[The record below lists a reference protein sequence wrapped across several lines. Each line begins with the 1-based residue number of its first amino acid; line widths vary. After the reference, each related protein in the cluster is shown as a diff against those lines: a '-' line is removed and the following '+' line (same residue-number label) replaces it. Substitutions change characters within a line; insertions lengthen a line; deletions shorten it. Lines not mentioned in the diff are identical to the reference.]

1 MCAFSA
7 YVSLI
12 ETKNIKEALLDSDW
26 IIAMQE
32 ELNQF
37 ERSRVWNLVP
47 KPQNRTVIGTR
58 WVFRNKLD
66 EQGQIVRNKAR
77 LVVQGYNQ
85 EEGIDYDETFA
96 PVARIE
102 AIRILVAYAAHMEFK
117 LYQMYVKS
125 AFLNGYLQEEV
136 YVKQPP
142 RFENTIYP
150 DHVYKLDKALYG
162 LKQAPRAWYDRLS
175 TFLLTHGYTRGK
187 IDNTLFLRKQGKDLF
202 IVQVYVDDIIFGGT
216 NDSLGVEF
224 AQLMNSEFEMS
235 MMGELNFFLGLQIK
249 QTPVGTSIH
258 QQKYIKELLKKY
270 DMNEAK
276 TNDTSIGTTTKLD
289 KDEPGSPVNDTRYRG
304 MIGSL
309 LYLTANRPD
318 IVFSVGL
325 CARFQSCPKESHL
338 KVVKRILRYLKGTM
352 NLVIW
357 HPTGDSFDLKGFADV
372 DYAGH
377 MVDRK
382 STSGMARFLGPC
394 LISWAT
400 RKQNSV
406 ALSTA
411 EAEYVAAASC
421 CAQLLWI
428 NSSLKILA

>member
-1 MCAFSA
+1 M
-7 YVSLI
+7 
-12 ETKNIKEALLDSDW
+12 D
-26 IIAMQE
+26 
-32 ELNQF
+32 
-37 ERSRVWNLVP
+37 
-47 KPQNRTVIGTR
+47 
-58 WVFRNKLD
+58 
-66 EQGQIVRNKAR
+66 
-77 LVVQGYNQ
+77 
-85 EEGIDYDETFA
+85 
-96 PVARIE
+96 
-102 AIRILVAYAAHMEFK
+102 
-117 LYQMYVKS
+117 VKS

-142 RFENTIYP
+142 GFENTRYP

-276 TNDTSIGTTTKLD
+276 SNDTPIGTTTKLD

-309 LYLTANRPD
+309 LYLTASRPD

-325 CARFQSCPKESHL
+325 CARFQSFPKESHL
-338 KVVKRILRYLKGTM
+338 KAVKRILRYLKGTI
-352 NLVIW
+352 NLVLW
-357 HPTGDSFDLKGFADV
+357 YPTGDSFDLKGFADA

-382 STSGMARFLGPC
+382 STSGMAHFLGPC

-411 EAEYVAAASC
+411 
-421 CAQLLWI
+421 
-428 NSSLKILA
+428 